1 MAIPVLYKSIRSRSI
16 SADNTNSKK
25 KSTASRII
33 SRYGIGGTNEDNESD
48 ADSGGTKSFPSRT
61 FIGSKSAFGE
71 KHGWALKPL
80 ILFGG
85 LIVIPEYMYRY
96 KMSVAKRQIM
106 ALDIPRIE
114 YNTKKT
120 DNANSG
126 PRKLKANDQ
135 SLKLQEEAN
144 RKARERRKQNEWQR
158 MKLSDL
164 QTQTNTK
171 QNG

>member
-1 MAIPVLYKSIRSRSI
+1 
-16 SADNTNSKK
+16 
-25 KSTASRII
+25 
-33 SRYGIGGTNEDNESD
+33 
-48 ADSGGTKSFPSRT
+48 
-61 FIGSKSAFGE
+61 
-71 KHGWALKPL
+71 
-80 ILFGG
+80 
-85 LIVIPEYMYRY
+85 
-96 KMSVAKRQIM
+96 M